1 MLPVFHLK
9 NRKKKL
15 KMPPNRQSLSSIKAI
30 ASLLVFLTSKSV
42 DMGHKKLEQ
51 EISND

>member
-42 DMGHKKLEQ
+42 DMGHIKREPG
-51 EISND
+51 ISND